1 MPYTLRKSP
10 AQRYSG
16 LVLVVGLHVA
26 VVYLLVSGLGKTV
39 VQVITGP
46 IETKVIEEVQ
56 ETAEE
61 PPPPPPILETP
72 PPEFVPP
79 PEISIAVESAP
90 TNSRAITQVQT
101 KVAAPPPPPKPVAV
115 SEPRSDPRRPNSQPP
130 YPAISKRLGEEGVV
144 TLQLYVT
151 ENGRVAE
158 VKVQKSSGFPRLDEA
173 AVREAKR
180 NWRFIPAK
188 KGDEVIAAWM
198 SINVRF
204 ELKR

>member
-1 MPYTLRKSP
+1 MSYTFRKSP

-16 LVLVVGLHVA
+16 LALVLGLHVA
-26 VVYLLVSGLGKTV
+26 VIYLLASGLGKSV

-46 IETKVIEEVQ
+46 IETKVIEEAQ
-56 ETAEE
+56 AKPEE
-61 PPPPPPILETP
+61 PPPPPPKLETP

-90 TNSRAITQVQT
+90 SNSRAITAVQT
-101 KVAAPPPPPKPVAV
+101 KVATPPPPPKPVAV
-115 SEPRSDPRRPNSQPP
+115 TAPRSNPRRPNSQPP

-158 VKVQKSSGFPRLDEA
+158 AKVQKSSGFPRLDDA

-180 NWRFIPAK
+180 NWRFIPAM
-188 KGDEVIAAWM
+188 KGNEAVAAWM

-204 ELKR
+204 ELKK